1 MIYGYARVSTDDQNL
16 LSQIYQL
23 EAAGCD
29 RIFQEK
35 ISGRRNDRPEL
46 LALLSVLGDGDLLV
60 VSKLDRLGRN
70 VVGLIELVN
79 EIEKKGA
86 GFKSL
91 HEHID
96 TTGAMGRFIFQL
108 TSALAELEVA
118 RLRERTNE
126 GLAAARA
133 EGRIGGRRRLLTQ
146 DQAENILELI
156 NRGGTRK
163 DVAKACR
170 VGTST
175 IDRVLAGTY
184 FGQ

>member
-16 LSQIYQL
+16 LSQISQL

-29 RIFQEK
+29 LIFQEK

-70 VVGLIELVN
+70 TTGLIELVN
-79 EIEKKGA
+79 EIEQKGA
-86 GFKSL
+86 GFRSL
-91 HEHID
+91 HDHID
-96 TTGAMGRFIFQL
+96 TTGAMGRFVFHL
-108 TSALAELEVA
+108 TSALAELEVS

-126 GLAAARA
+126 GLVAARA

-146 DQAENILELI
+146 TQAANVLDLI
-156 NRGGTRK
+156 GQGSTRR
-163 DVAKACR
+163 DVAATYR

-184 FGQ
+184 FG